1 MLNQKETSRVSVAR
15 VQPALLLALTAVL
28 VVMAT
33 TGCGSKL
40 PSGKV
45 KITGV
50 IMLDGSP
57 LICEGEGE
65 AYVNLVSE
73 TGVNGG
79 GASPFDRSTGGF
91 EMIIQ
96 PGKYNAV
103 IRATDGFIE
112 EDEKRGR
119 VIPAKSLIPEKYS
132 LSDESDISIT
142 VSPTGGDVSI
152 QLSSE

>member
-1 MLNQKETSRVSVAR
+1 
-15 VQPALLLALTAVL
+15 
-28 VVMAT
+28 
-33 TGCGSKL
+33 
-40 PSGKV
+40 
-45 KITGV
+45 
-50 IMLDGSP
+50 
-57 LICEGEGE
+57 
-65 AYVNLVSE
+65 
-73 TGVNGG
+73 
-79 GASPFDRSTGGF
+79 
-91 EMIIQ
+91 MIIQ